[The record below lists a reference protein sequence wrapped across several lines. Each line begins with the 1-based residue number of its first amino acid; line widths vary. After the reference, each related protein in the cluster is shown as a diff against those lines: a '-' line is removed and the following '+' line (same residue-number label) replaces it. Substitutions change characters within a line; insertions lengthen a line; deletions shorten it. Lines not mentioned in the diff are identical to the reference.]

1 MFIFQK
7 KKVFCMISI
16 IYIILKCLT
25 ESYNVKIAQGQT

>member
-1 MFIFQK
+1 MFIFQ
-7 KKVFCMISI
+7 KVFCMISI